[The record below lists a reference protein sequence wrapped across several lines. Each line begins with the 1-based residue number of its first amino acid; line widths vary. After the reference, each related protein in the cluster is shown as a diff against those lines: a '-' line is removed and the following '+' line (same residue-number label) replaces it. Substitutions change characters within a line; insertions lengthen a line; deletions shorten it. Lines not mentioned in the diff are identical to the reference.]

1 MNNIRIEFKETT
13 VENLQAFSEILKKD
27 INTMLEEALEQYFQ
41 SEQEKLMEKNQDDEN
56 AMTNLDFDEFWDD
69 VDIWAINSK
78 FQKYILKKLLKVY
91 YDILLKIYM
100 IKD

>member
-1 MNNIRIEFKETT
+1 MNNIKIEFKQST

-41 SEQEKLMEKNQDDEN
+41 NEQEKLLEKNQEDEN

-69 VDIWAINSK
+69 VD
-78 FQKYILKKLLKVY
+78 L
-91 YDILLKIYM
+91 D
-100 IKD
+100 D